1 MNQKKAGILIT
12 YITMAV
18 NVVVG
23 LFYSPFMLR
32 MIGDSQYGVYS
43 LSSSLISFIALLD
56 LGLGQTLVRYI
67 SKARALDDPE
77 QEAQL
82 NGFFMKLYSLIAAA
96 AAVIGAVIAFAYPL
110 VCKKTMTAE
119 EIQLFRT
126 VFAILLVNAVFSFP
140 MCVFSS
146 TINAY
151 ERFFFLKLVNLIS
164 VVLKY
169 GFMVLL
175 LKLGYKTVAI
185 TIVAALG
192 SILMQCAYALY
203 CKQKIRISFS
213 FKGMDSG
220 FAKEIFWF
228 SFYIFLNLIID
239 FLYNNTDKLILG
251 AVAGTTAVTVYSFG
265 IYFQTYF
272 QELSLAMSGVFLPSI
287 VGIYEKEHDMKKIS
301 DIFLRV
307 GRLQMAIL
315 MLALSGF
322 AVVGKDFIN
331 LWIGRSYSDAYYI
344 GLLIML
350 PAIIPLTQNI
360 GISVLRAMNLHKYR
374 SYMYLAIAAVNV
386 AISIPLA
393 KAYGGIGAA
402 LGTALATVAGQ
413 ILFMNFFYA
422 RRVHI
427 DIKQYWKNLL
437 KMLIAVLPLALAALL
452 IKRFLPINSWL
463 VFAVYV
469 IVFTVC
475 YCAIYGMFIANGYEK
490 QLIKNL
496 KNKLTGHGG

>member
-18 NVVVG
+18 NIVVG
-23 LFYSPFMLR
+23 LVYSPFMLR
-32 MIGDSQYGVYS
+32 MVGDSQYGVYS

-67 SKARALDDPE
+67 SKARALGDSE

-82 NGFFMKLYSLIAAA
+82 NGLFLKLYSAIAAVA
-96 AAVIGAVIAFAYPL
+96 VVIGIAITVVYPH
-110 VCKKTMTAE
+110 VCKKSMTAE

-151 ERFFFLKLVNLIS
+151 ERFFYLKLVNLIT

-169 GFMVLL
+169 SIMVLL
-175 LKLGYKTVAI
+175 LKAGYKTVAI
-185 TIVAALG
+185 TIVVALS
-192 SILMQCAYALY
+192 SILMQCAYAVY
-203 CKQKIRISFS
+203 CRKKIKISFS
-213 FKGMDSG
+213 FGNMQKDL
-220 FAKEIFWF
+220 AREIFWF
-228 SFYIFLNLIID
+228 SFYIFLNLVID
-239 FLYNNTDKLILG
+239 FINSNMDKLILG
-251 AVAGTTAVTVYSFG
+251 AIVGTAAVTVYSFG
-265 IYFQTYF
+265 IYFQNYF
-272 QELSLAMSGVFLPSI
+272 QELSLAMSGVFMPSI
-287 VGIYEKEHDMKKIS
+287 VNIYETEHDMKKIS

-315 MLALSGF
+315 VLALAGF
-322 AVVGKDFIN
+322 AAVGKEFIY
-331 LWIGRSYSDAYYI
+331 LWIGERYSEAYYI
-344 GLLIML
+344 GLIIML
-350 PAIIPLTQNI
+350 PGLVPLTQNI

-374 SYMYLAIAAVNV
+374 SYMYLAIAAANV

-393 KAYGGIGAA
+393 KLYGGIGAA
-402 LGTALATVAGQ
+402 VGTALANLAGQ
-413 ILFMNFFYA
+413 ITYMNIFYA

-437 KMLIAVLPLALAALL
+437 GFVLMAAPIALL
-452 IKRFLPINSWL
+452 TVIFKRFLPIETWL
-463 VFAVYV
+463 AFAAYV
-469 IVFTVC
+469 AAFT
-475 YCAIYGMFIANGYEK
+475 AIYCVAYYFFIANDYEK
-490 QLIKNL
+490 DLLRGL
-496 KNKLTGHGG
+496 KNKLLRRGN

>member
-1 MNQKKAGILIT
+1 MSQKKAGILIT
-12 YITMAV
+12 YITMAF
-18 NVVVG
+18 NIVVG
-23 LFYSPFMLR
+23 LAYSPFMLK
-32 MIGDSQYGVYS
+32 MLGDSQYGVYS

-67 SKARALDDPE
+67 SKARALDDRE
-77 QEAQL
+77 QEARL
-82 NGFFMKLYSLIAAA
+82 NGFFLKLYSLISV
-96 AAVIGAVIAFAYPL
+96 AAVLVGLIIVFAYPL
-110 VCKKTMTAE
+110 VCKKSMTAE

-126 VFAILLVNAVFSFP
+126 VFSILLVNAVFSFP

-151 ERFFFLKLVNLIS
+151 ERFFFLKLANLIM

-169 GFMVLL
+169 SFMVLL

-185 TIVAALG
+185 TIVAALS
-192 SILMQCAYALY
+192 SILMQCAYAIY
-203 CKQKIRISFS
+203 CKEKIKISFS
-213 FKGMDSG
+213 FKGMDKG
-220 FAKEIFWF
+220 FAREIFWF

-239 FLYNNTDKLILG
+239 FINSNADKLILG
-251 AVAGTTAVTVYSFG
+251 AIVGTTAVTVYTFG
-265 IYFQTYF
+265 VYFQNYF

-287 VGIYEKEHDMKKIS
+287 VSIYEKEHDMKKIS

-315 MLALSGF
+315 VLALSGF
-322 AVVGKDFIN
+322 TVVGKDFIN
-331 LWIGRSYSDAYYI
+331 LWIGKGYSNAYYI
-344 GLLIML
+344 GLIIML
-350 PAIIPLTQNI
+350 PGLIPLTQNI

-393 KAYGGIGAA
+393 KAYGGVGAA
-402 LGTALATVAGQ
+402 VGTALANLAGQ
-413 ILFMNFFYA
+413 ITYMNIFYA

-437 KMLIAVLPLALAALL
+437 RIVLTTAPLAIATAVIKRVFPIESWLALAAYV
-452 IKRFLPINSWL
+452 L
-463 VFAVYV
+463 VFSAVYC
-469 IVFTVC
+469 ILYWTVV
-475 YCAIYGMFIANGYEK
+475 ANDYEK
-490 QLIKNL
+490 ELIRGFKR
-496 KNKLTGHGG
+496 KLFKRSG